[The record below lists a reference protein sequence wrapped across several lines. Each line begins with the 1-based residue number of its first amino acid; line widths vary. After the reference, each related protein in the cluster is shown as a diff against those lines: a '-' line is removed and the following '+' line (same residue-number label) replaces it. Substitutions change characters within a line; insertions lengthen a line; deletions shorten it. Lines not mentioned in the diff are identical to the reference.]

1 MAKIYERARQEKKHF
16 MRGVKV
22 VSKRAEPIEG
32 NEDLRVEVRF
42 SSNKEIPMWYANEIL
57 LHDEENV
64 DLSRF
69 NSGSCPVMKDH
80 RWSSDYQIG
89 VVESAR
95 VDGEYG
101 YAVIR
106 FSKNEEAF
114 YNDVIDGI
122 RDNVSVGYDVKEYRV
137 EDADSDSPTYIATLW
152 IPREI
157 SFVPF
162 PADESV
168 GPLRSVRSDIM
179 FPEEESMPPEE
190 TREETTE
197 EATEEETTEET
208 TEEATSE
215 TPEETTE
222 EERGEEG
229 GSVNRSQDSPDPDK
243 TRDAQMIIKLCED
256 LDQLDT
262 EKGLQAI
269 RDGKT
274 FEDFQAEVIE
284 ELATAL
290 PNADGGFDVD
300 ESVRYTGETLE
311 PKDRERFSLLA
322 LVAGEENTDGE
333 LGGFEREICKAEKE
347 RLDSAGI
354 PNQGYTIPGSIVGGI
369 SEYKARKIEQ
379 ARRNARALTFS
390 TDSEGGHLV
399 DEVLLVENFI
409 DILYANHPVSGAAN
423 WIHDVMGTIAIPK
436 QDGRV
441 VAAWTTETGDA
452 TESTPSFELIQMSPK
467 ELRGMVHWSRTFAIL
482 TSISAENIGR
492 RSLIRQSGET
502 ADEALLYGTGLNNS
516 IQGVSEIAAIKNS
529 PFNQRTRY
537 AAGGITYKE
546 CVNAMATIGNA
557 NAMGPMAKWI
567 LSWNFWQQAMTT
579 TRLPHGDVAILDD
592 MGMIAGFMAEAT
604 SQCKN
609 IIGTDTDRDQ
619 AFFANWE
626 HLLVPMWGGID
637 IVVDPSTLAH
647 RGEIRVVSF
656 MRIDTGIAHDEAFH
670 LLERTP

>member
-1 MAKIYERARQEKKHF
+1 MAQVYEQARQENKHF

-42 SSNKEIPMWYANEIL
+42 SSNKKIPMWYAEEIL

-137 EDADSDSPTYIATLW
+137 ENADSDSPTYIATLW

-168 GPLRSVRSDIM
+168 GPLRSARSDIM
-179 FPEEESMPPEE
+179 FPVEGESMARE

-197 EATEEETTEET
+197 EATEETSEET
-208 TEEATSE
+208 TEEAT
-215 TPEETTE
+215 EETTE
-222 EERGEEG
+222 EERGEARVEQAQRDG
-229 GSVNRSQDSPDPDK
+229 DK
-243 TRDAQMIIKLCED
+243 TRDAQMIMKLCED
-256 LDQLDT
+256 IEPLDT
-262 EKGLQAI
+262 ERGIQAI

-274 FEDFQAEVIE
+274 FEEFQSEVIT
-284 ELATAL
+284 ELANVRL
-290 PNADGGFDVD
+290 NEEGELEVD
-300 ESVRYTGETLE
+300 ESVRYTGTDVD
-311 PKDRERFSLLA
+311 PKDLDKFRVLN
-322 LVAGEENTDGE
+322 LVQATINPDGE
-333 LGGFEREICKAEKE
+333 VGGLEREICKEESE
-347 RLDSAGI
+347 RLQAANI
-354 PNQGYTIPGSIVGGI
+354 PTQGYAIPGSIVG
-369 SEYKARKIEQ
+369 SASQYRARKIRQ
-379 ARRNARALTFS
+379 AYNAARALTFS
-390 TDSEGGHLV
+390 TDTQGGHLV
-399 DEVLLVENFI
+399 DEMLLVENFL

-423 WIHDVMGTIAIPK
+423 WITDVMGTIAIPK
-436 QDGRV
+436 QNGRV
-441 VAAWTTETGDA
+441 VANWTTETGEA
-452 TESTPSFELIQMSPK
+452 TESTPTFELIQMSPK
-467 ELRGMVHWSRTFAIL
+467 ELRGMVIWSETFAML
-482 TSISAENIGR
+482 SSLDAENLAR
-492 RSLIRQSGET
+492 RNLMRQSGET
-502 ADEALLYGTGLNNS
+502 ADEALLYGTGTNN
-516 IQGVSEIAAIKNS
+516 AIKGIDQISAIKDSPNS
-529 PFNQRTRY
+529 QRTRY
-537 AAGGITYKE
+537 SAANGITFKE
-546 CVNAMATIGNA
+546 VVNAIANIGNA
-557 NAMGPMAKWI
+557 NAMGSMAQWI
-567 LSWNFWQQAMTT
+567 ISWGFWEQAMTT

-592 MGMIAGFMAEAT
+592 MDMIAGFKADAT
-604 SQCKN
+604 SQCKSTV
-609 IIGTDTDRDQ
+609 GADTNRDQ
-619 AFFANWE
+619 AFFGNWE

-637 IVVDPSTLAH
+637 VVVDTSTLLH
-647 RGEIRVVSF
+647 RGEVRAVSF